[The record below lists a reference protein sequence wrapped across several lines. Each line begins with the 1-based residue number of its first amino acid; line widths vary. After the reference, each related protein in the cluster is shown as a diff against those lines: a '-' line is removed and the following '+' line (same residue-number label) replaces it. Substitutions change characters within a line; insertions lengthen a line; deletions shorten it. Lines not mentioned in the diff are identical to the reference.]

1 MLLFPRILPLF
12 AEFKIS
18 PCPSLIKRITNEIA
32 KSSCQEPGGL
42 SACRVLIKIAT
53 DAHRGVRPISDEF
66 SNDYETCQLG
76 TVDMSVNQ
84 KIVTFEMF
92 VYLFP
97 SKSLFSRL
105 RSFLSKIVPRNF
117 VSLTEDFV
125 LVKRKLFRSRNSKEE
140 VVYCVSRCQ

>member
-66 SNDYETCQLG
+66 SNDCETCQLG

-84 KIVTFEMF
+84 VATFEMF

-97 SKSLFSRL
+97 AKSLFSRL
-105 RSFLSKIVPRNF
+105 RSFLSKISPRNV

-125 LVKRKLFRSRNSKEE
+125 LVKRKLFRSRNNKE
-140 VVYCVSRCQ
+140 VVYCVPRCQ